1 MLSCVE
7 NMTSKRII
15 SAASLTIFWYNCYA
29 QFLSGVDRT
38 AIANSG
44 SVRPSVCLAVTLVSH
59 A

>member
-1 MLSCVE
+1 
-7 NMTSKRII
+7 MTSKRII